1 VESQPRSLLSLKP
14 LQGSGRSSEKKGG
27 LLRLETDSSA
37 GRIPK
42 PSNLG
47 SAVADEGGQ
56 LNLGQF

>member
-1 VESQPRSLLSLKP
+1 VIVIEFEAA
-14 LQGSGRSSEKKGG
+14 SGKRAILRKEGG